1 MSGVVR
7 MPKEGSQSA
16 AGLCITQSPSLSSPT
31 PPLSLMSSAA
41 LDEL

>member
-16 AGLCITQSPSLSSPT
+16 AGLCMHTISVPVFADPSAISDVVRGT
-31 PPLSLMSSAA
+31 R
-41 LDEL
+41 